1 MAMNWNESA
10 ATYKWMLRHYPNTH
24 YMCNA
29 NDLKVECEIIHYEKR
44 GTHWKEMEREREIA
58 SNLYYCNC
66 VDAVPWFRNIG
77 GRETV
82 KCKYT
87 TYGYI
92 PYFISSLSPDRTQK
106 VTREFK
112 F

>member
-1 MAMNWNESA
+1 MVWNEFRE
-10 ATYKWMLRHYPNTH
+10 TYKWMLHNYPDTY
-24 YMCNA
+24 YMCNE
-29 NDLKVECEIIHYEKR
+29 NSLKIDCEIIRYEKR
-44 GTHWKEMEREREIA
+44 GTRWKETERYTETADNI
-58 SNLYYCNC
+58 YYCNV

-82 KCKYT
+82 KMKYT